1 MAAKK
6 SLLPLNLLV
15 LFHTL
20 SGNVLASTL
29 NHPTMKTSLFYLLAF
44 LCLLVHPAA
53 AQELRMKIPA
63 SSPGQRIEQDFGLGT
78 VSVKYYRPNTK
89 GRKIFNGMEPYG
101 IVWRTG
107 ANNATVIQ
115 LTDTIQVEGHTLQPG
130 AYSLFSIP
138 DPNEWT
144 VIFNK
149 NIDQWGA
156 YSYDEKQD
164 VLRVKVKPAKLATK
178 VETLTIQFA
187 DVHEEDCLL
196 QILWENTGITLH
208 LTTDVDNRIMA
219 NIQEAMKG
227 EKKPYYMSAIWCYN
241 HNRNLDQ
248 ALQWMQEAN
257 KNQPQAYNVK
267 YWLARLQ
274 LKTGDKKSAIV
285 SANEGLKLALEEN
298 NAEYIRLNKEVL
310 RDAGGN

>member
-1 MAAKK
+1 
-6 SLLPLNLLV
+6 
-15 LFHTL
+15 
-20 SGNVLASTL
+20 
-29 NHPTMKTSLFYLLAF
+29 MKTSLFCLLAF
-44 LCLLVHPAA
+44 ISLLVHPAG

-78 VSVKYYRPNTK
+78 ISVKYYRPNTK

-130 AYSLFSIP
+130 GYSLFSIP
-138 DPNEWT
+138 DANEWT

-164 VLRVKVKPAKLATK
+164 VLRVKVEPAKLATK

-196 QILWENTGITLH
+196 QILWENTGINLH

-310 RDAGGN
+310 HDAGVN